1 MEPRK
6 EREFFMLVLNVFLF
20 FLLPILVLFLTRK
33 RTVRQMVLWT
43 ALVQVVVLA
52 ARIVVY
58 PVAWCL
64 SWGFSLSE
72 AMSYENLSAWY
83 SGSGIQ
89 LIFLAIASIVFTALI
104 LLCAAGIRTK
114 RAAK

>member
-1 MEPRK
+1 MEIFM
-6 EREFFMLVLNVFLF
+6 FFPNAFLF

-89 LIFLAIASIVFTALI
+89 MIFLAIASIVFTALL
-104 LLCAAGIRTK
+104 LLCAAGIRKKKATK
-114 RAAK
+114 